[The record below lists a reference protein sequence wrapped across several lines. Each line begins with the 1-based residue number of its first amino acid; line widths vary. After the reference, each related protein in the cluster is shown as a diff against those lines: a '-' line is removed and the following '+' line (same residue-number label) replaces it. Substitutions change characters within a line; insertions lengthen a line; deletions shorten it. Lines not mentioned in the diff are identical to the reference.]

1 MKFLMCKL
9 RRRIMSTHHFK
20 GKTVEE
26 ATKLA
31 LKDLEVNL
39 EEVKVTVV
47 SAGKS
52 GILGLG
58 GEPAIVEVTIEE
70 DSKIQSK
77 NKEVSKTKR
86 SIKRIMD
93 DVDDETE
100 KLAVDLV
107 NYILSNLD
115 VDVKTFFRDQES
127 ADSKSAYFEIEGPD
141 SGLIIGRKGETLRSL
156 EFLISFIIKRQLSK
170 NIRIILDVEGYQERR
185 KQNLISLAESTADKV
200 IRYGKQ
206 IEMDPMSPFDR
217 RIIHLALES
226 RSKIKTESTG
236 VGNRRQ
242 VVIIPD
248 K

>member
-1 MKFLMCKL
+1 
-9 RRRIMSTHHFK
+9 MSTHHFK

-31 LKDLEVNL
+31 LKDLGVNL

-77 NKEVSKTKR
+77 NKEVSKTKG

-127 ADSKSAYFEIEGPD
+127 ADA
-141 SGLIIGRKGETLRSL
+141 
-156 EFLISFIIKRQLSK
+156 
-170 NIRIILDVEGYQERR
+170 
-185 KQNLISLAESTADKV
+185 
-200 IRYGKQ
+200 
-206 IEMDPMSPFDR
+206 
-217 RIIHLALES
+217 
-226 RSKIKTESTG
+226 
-236 VGNRRQ
+236 
-242 VVIIPD
+242 
-248 K
+248 